1 MVYEYKV
8 IINNNIYYM
17 ARSTNLNQA
26 IKKVSDQIKKDT
38 R

>member
-17 ARSTNLNQA
+17 ARSEDLNKA
-26 IKKVSDQIKKDT
+26 IKKVRDQIKKDT